1 MKNFPSQLKRIKKKI
16 QTEEQGMIV
25 VEATISF
32 MVFLM
37 VVIAIIYLTNI
48 FIVHN
53 KVQFA
58 INSTAHQLSDIR
70 CQKSGAARESGRKQI
85 YKADRRDSRTGH

>member
-58 INSTAHQLSDIR
+58 INSTAHQLSGYSYLY
-70 CQKSGAARESGRKQI
+70 QTLGVRK
-85 YKADRRDSRTGH
+85 A